1 MMATTHA
8 AVGLLLALPLAV
20 VAPDLAAAGA
30 LAAMAG
36 GVFPDLDLVAGIHRK
51 TLHFPDYYW
60 VGAIPA
66 LLAAVL
72 VPTAATVAV
81 AWFLLSAA
89 VHSVSDA
96 FGAGTEPRPW
106 ERTSAEAVYLHSR
119 SRWVRPRYWVRYDGA
134 PEDLALSAVLA
145 IPLLVTLDGPYAWLI
160 AGVLAVAT
168 VYATLRRVLATVAVR
183 VVTRL
188 PATLQSALPAR
199 YRDGRA
205 G

>member
-119 SRWVRPRYWVRYDGA
+119 RRWVRPRYWVRYDGA
-134 PEDLALSAVLA
+134 PEDLLLTVLLLS
-145 IPLLVTLDGPYAWLI
+145 PG
-160 AGVLAVAT
+160 LAVFDST
-168 VYATLRRVLATVAVR
+168 VRRVALTLMVVGGAYTLVR
-183 VVTRL
+183 KRL
-188 PATLQSALPAR
+188 PDLEERLL
-199 YRDGRA
+199 
-205 G
+205 

>member
-1 MMATTHA
+1 MATTHA

-20 VAPDLAAAGA
+20 VAPDLAAVGA

-36 GVFPDLDLVAGIHRK
+36 GVFPDLDLFAGVHRK

-60 VGAIPA
+60 IGAIPA
-66 LLAAVL
+66 LVAAAALPV
-72 VPTAATVAV
+72 AATVAV

-119 SRWVRPRYWVRYDGA
+119 SRWLRPRYWVRYDGA
-134 PEDLALSAVLA
+134 PEDYLLTVVFLAPGLVLF
-145 IPLLVTLDGPYAWLI
+145 GP
-160 AGVLAVAT
+160 T
-168 VYATLRRVLATVAVR
+168 VRRVALTFMAVGGAYTLVR
-183 VVTRL
+183 KRL
-188 PATLQSALPAR
+188 PDLEERLL
-199 YRDGRA
+199 
-205 G
+205 

>member
-8 AVGLLLALPLAV
+8 AVGILLAVPLAV

-30 LAAMAG
+30 LAAVAG
-36 GVFPDLDLVAGIHRK
+36 GVFPDLDLFAGVHRK

-60 VGAIPA
+60 LGAVPA
-66 LLAAVL
+66 LAAAVL
-72 VPTAATVAV
+72 VPSTTTVAV

-119 SRWVRPRYWVRYDGA
+119 RRWLRPRYWVRYDGA
-134 PEDLALSAVLA
+134 PEDYLLTVLFMSPGLVLFGPAVGRVALAF
-145 IPLLVTLDGPYAWLI
+145 ILVGGAYTL
-160 AGVLAVAT
+160 
-168 VYATLRRVLATVAVR
+168 VR
-183 VVTRL
+183 KRL
-188 PATLQSALPAR
+188 PELEERLL
-199 YRDGRA
+199 
-205 G
+205 

>member
-8 AVGLLLALPLAV
+8 AVGLLLAVPLAV

-30 LAAMAG
+30 IAAVAG
-36 GVFPDLDLVAGIHRK
+36 GIFPDLDLLAGVHRK

-60 VGAIPA
+60 LGALPS
-66 LLAAVL
+66 LVAAVL

-81 AWFLLSAA
+81 AYFLLSAA

-119 SRWVRPRYWVRYDGA
+119 SRWLRPRYWVRYDGA
-134 PEDLALSAVLA
+134 PEDYLLTVLFVSPGLFLFDPPVAHVALGL
-145 IPLLVTLDGPYAWLI
+145 
-160 AGVLAVAT
+160 LAVGGA
-168 VYATLRRVLATVAVR
+168 YTLVR
-183 VVTRL
+183 KHLPDIEERL
-188 PATLQSALPAR
+188 L
-199 YRDGRA
+199 
-205 G
+205 

>member
-8 AVGLLLALPLAV
+8 AIGLLLAVPLAV

-36 GVFPDLDLVAGIHRK
+36 GIFPDLDLFAGVHRK

-60 VGAIPA
+60 IGVLPA
-66 LLAAVL
+66 LLAAAL
-72 VPTAATVAV
+72 APTAATVAV

-119 SRWVRPRYWVRYDGA
+119 SRWLRPRYWVRYDGA
-134 PEDLALSAVLA
+134 PEDYLLTVLLLS
-145 IPLLVTLDGPYAWLI
+145 PG
-160 AGVLAVAT
+160 LAVFDST
-168 VYATLRRVLATVAVR
+168 VRRVALTLMAVGGAYTLVR
-183 VVTRL
+183 KRL
-188 PATLQSALPAR
+188 PDLEERLL
-199 YRDGRA
+199 
-205 G
+205 

>member
-36 GVFPDLDLVAGIHRK
+36 GVFPDLDLLAGVHRK

-60 VGAIPA
+60 LAVVPA
-66 LLAAVL
+66 LAAAVVAPIPL
-72 VPTAATVAV
+72 TVAV
-81 AWFLLSAA
+81 AWFFLSAA

-96 FGAGTEPRPW
+96 FGAGTELRPW

-119 SRWVRPRYWVRYDGA
+119 SRWLAPRYWVRYDGA
-134 PEDLALSAVLA
+134 PEDYLLTVVCLA
-145 IPLLVTLDGPYAWLI
+145 PGLVAFG
-160 AGVLAVAT
+160 AT
-168 VYATLRRVLATVAVR
+168 VRHVALGFIAVGGAYTLVR
-183 VVTRL
+183 KRL
-188 PATLQSALPAR
+188 PDIEERLL
-199 YRDGRA
+199 
-205 G
+205 

>member
-30 LAAMAG
+30 LAAIAG
-36 GVFPDLDLVAGIHRK
+36 GIFPDLDLFAGIHRK

-60 VGAIPA
+60 LGAVPA
-66 LLAAVL
+66 LIVAAF
-72 VPTAATVAV
+72 VPTRATVAV
-81 AWFLLSAA
+81 AYFLLSAA

-119 SRWVRPRYWVRYDGA
+119 SRWLRPRYWVRYDGA
-134 PEDLALSAVLA
+134 PEDYLLTILFLS
-145 IPLLVTLDGPYAWLI
+145 PG
-160 AGVLAVAT
+160 LAVFGPT
-168 VYATLRRVLATVAVR
+168 VRRVALTLMVAGGAYTLVR
-183 VVTRL
+183 KRL
-188 PATLQSALPAR
+188 PDLEERLL
-199 YRDGRA
+199 
-205 G
+205 